1 MNKTT
6 ILPDGSAFSTAVV
19 MSKEEAMAL
28 PLKDRPICYRIS
40 GEMYMKV
47 WESVA
52 EATGCWKSKLDSKDF
67 DAAKAEKVAM
77 ELMFAIADEVEK
89 YRKE

>member
-6 ILPDGSAFSTAVV
+6 ILPDGSAFSVATIL
-19 MSKEEAMAL
+19 SHDEAMTL
-28 PLKDRPICYRIS
+28 PLNKRPICYRLS
-40 GEMYMKV
+40 EKMYMKV

-52 EATGCWKSKLDSKDF
+52 EATGCWKTKLDSDKF
-67 DAAKAEKVAM
+67 DATKAEKVAM
-77 ELMFAIADEVEK
+77 ELMFAIAEEVEK